1 MYLGESDIEP
11 KRLAVMFKP
20 ARLALEYHVKSLQC
34 DLLLEIDLDEKLK
47 NQQSAR
53 KISESLY
60 KTYSDVMIKS
70 KVPENQVIK
79 LINKIIAKRRDKEF
93 NMNKAES
100 PKNINVNLIN
110 TMERYPG
117 HSPEKLLSEEKF
129 SKSNQNFFS
138 TNRNSNINFIDQ
150 TFQEDRDLK
159 AELNQINQNRK
170 SGYLDEEKEDV
181 DTPTSDFN
189 EGLSHSSG
197 RGSKKNY
204 ANYDMKLKLTK

>member
-1 MYLGESDIEP
+1 MYLGEADIEP

-20 ARLALEYHVKSLQC
+20 AKLALEYHVKSLQC
-34 DLLLEIDLDEKLK
+34 DLLLEIDLDDKLK
-47 NQQSAR
+47 THQSAR
-53 KISESLY
+53 KITETLY
-60 KTYSDVMIKS
+60 KTYSDVLIKS
-70 KVPENQVIK
+70 KVPEDQVIK
-79 LINKIIAKRRDKEF
+79 LINKIIAKSLDRDVPVSD
-93 NMNKAES
+93 S
-100 PKNINVNLIN
+100 PKTVNNLNIIN
-110 TMERYPG
+110 SMERYPG
-117 HSPEKLLSEEKF
+117 HSPDKPVSEERF

-170 SGYLDEEKEDV
+170 SGYLDEEKEEIQ
-181 DTPTSDFN
+181 TPTSSDLQ

-204 ANYDMKLKLTK
+204 SKYYDLKL